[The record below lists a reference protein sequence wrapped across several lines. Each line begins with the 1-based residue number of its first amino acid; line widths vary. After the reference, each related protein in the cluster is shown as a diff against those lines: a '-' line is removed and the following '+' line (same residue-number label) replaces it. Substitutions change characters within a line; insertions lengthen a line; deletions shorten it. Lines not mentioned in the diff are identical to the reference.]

1 MGPGMANN
9 PMGIGGTG
17 IPNPQQMGQMN
28 PMSAMQNMIFNNLY
42 QSNPQFRQFAD
53 SMRGKTPEQA
63 FQEYGLDYSQ
73 FMNVDPN
80 QVRSS
85 LGI

>member
-1 MGPGMANN
+1 MGPGMVNN

-17 IPNPQQMGQMN
+17 IPNPQQMN
-28 PMSAMQNMIFNNLY
+28 PMSAMQDMIFNNLY
-42 QSNPQFRQFAD
+42 QNNPQFRQFAD

-80 QVRSS
+80 QVRSN
-85 LGI
+85 LGM